1 MNGPWSSI
9 LRGAYTKQ
17 TKKKKIKCELCYRSF
32 TNEGNL
38 VNHMNTHKKFSNPFH
53 SKALVFPE
61 INEEKMNEPLEQER
75 EEDIRIKIPKVSL
88 PKVVGKRR
96 SKTLVYRKNSKKAKF
111 SFLPLK

>member
-17 TKKKKIKCELCYRSF
+17 TKKKKIKCDICYRSF

-38 VNHMNTHKKFSNPFH
+38 VNHMNTHKKFNIFIQN
-53 SKALVFPE
+53 K
-61 INEEKMNEPLEQER
+61 
-75 EEDIRIKIPKVSL
+75 
-88 PKVVGKRR
+88 G
-96 SKTLVYRKNSKKAKF
+96 KF